1 MDEGYIKFKAV
12 WEKTSPLPLSEIQN
26 INHWRQEMYQHQLI
40 GAYEDGIG
48 FGNISERLPDSHHFI
63 ISGSATGN
71 FLSLT
76 NEHYSTVTEAN
87 IDKNTLY
94 CKGSI
99 VASSESMSHAVIF
112 QSLDWVNGVI
122 HIHDKNL
129 WKKLLYQIPTTPPDV
144 AYGTPEM
151 AYAIIDLIENT
162 NLCELKIFAMA
173 GHREGIFAFGKSLE
187 AAGKV
192 IFNYFK

>member
-12 WEKTSPLPLSEIQN
+12 WKKTSPLLPSQIQN
-26 INHWRQEMYQHQLI
+26 INHWRQEMYKHQLI

-48 FGNISERLPDSHHFI
+48 FGNISERLADSNHFI

-71 FLSLT
+71 FQTLT
-76 NEHYSTVTEAN
+76 NEHYSTVTEAD

-112 QSLDWVNGVI
+112 QSLNWVNGVI
-122 HIHDKNL
+122 HIHNENL
-129 WKKLLYQIPTTPPDV
+129 WKELLYEIPTTPADV

-151 AYAIIDLIENT
+151 AAAIIDLIENT
-162 NLCELKIFAMA
+162 NLSELRIFAMA
-173 GHREGIFAFGKSLE
+173 GHREGIFAFGEHLE
-187 AAGKV
+187 AAAEVLLK
-192 IFNYFK
+192 YFK